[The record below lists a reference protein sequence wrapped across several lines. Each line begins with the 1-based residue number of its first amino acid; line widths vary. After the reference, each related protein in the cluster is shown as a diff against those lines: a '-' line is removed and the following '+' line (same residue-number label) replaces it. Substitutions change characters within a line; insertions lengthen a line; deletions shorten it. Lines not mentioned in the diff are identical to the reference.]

1 MGGLLFTQEI
11 KQQLIN
17 ELSTIENSIKIVSAF
32 CKTHILQLIDDNLP
46 PDIRDKQ
53 LLVRF
58 KMEDI
63 VSGVTD
69 FSLYDYCIKHGWSVF
84 LKFDLHAKTYIFDD
98 IRGIVGSCNSTSRG
112 LGFSSSY
119 NCEIASLVALSKED
133 IEKIQRLFNKS
144 VKMND
149 EIYSQMKEEL
159 KDIDKS
165 KKQLISWS
173 KEIKDICIPD
183 ISTLFTHQFP
193 AKPFSENLN
202 DNDYVFLELPEIF
215 NSEELIEYFKNSLP
229 YLWLKDK
236 LTNASRNQLYFGTL
250 TEMLHNTLVNDPKP
264 YRKDVKE
271 LLANLLDWI
280 KKLHIDEIIIE
291 QPNHSQLVTL
301 KTVLCC
307 I

>member
-17 ELSTIENSIKIVSAF
+17 ELSTIENSVKIVSAF

-46 PDIRDKQ
+46 SNIVDKR

-58 KMEDI
+58 RMDDI

-69 FSLYDYCIKHGWSVF
+69 FNLYDYCIKHGWSIF
-84 LKFDLHAKTYIFDD
+84 IKFDLHAKTYIFDD

-119 NCEIASLVALSKED
+119 NCEIASLVALSEED

-159 KDIDKS
+159 KDVDKS
-165 KKQLISWS
+165 KKQLLNWS
-173 KEIKDICIPD
+173 KEIKDMCVPD
-183 ISTLFTHQFP
+183 ISTLFTHQLP

-202 DNDYVFLELPEIF
+202 DNDYDFLELPEIF
-215 NSEELIEYFKNSLP
+215 NSEELIEYFKNSLS
-229 YLWLKDK
+229 YLWLIDK
-236 LTNASRNQLYFGTL
+236 LTNASSNQLYFGTL

-280 KKLHIDEIIIE
+280 KKLHIDEIVIE
-291 QPNHSQLVTL
+291 QPNHSQLITL
-301 KTVLCC
+301 KSLACYT
-307 I
+307 